1 MAFDAWIGEKMDSQ
15 TLLTIGITV
24 AVCALIAVGVWIAV
38 NQSRSRRLKEHFG
51 PEYDRVVERSGNRT
65 SAEEELQQRE
75 ERVKE
80 YKIVALSEQDRTHYQ
95 HAWDRVQ
102 NRFVDDPRGAALE
115 AHELIFDVMERR
127 GYPVKGFEQAA
138 ADLSVDHP
146 AVVENYRAAS
156 AIAQRNRQGEA
167 GTEDLRQA
175 LVYYRALFHDLLQ
188 SPLPDEPRTAAATH
202 RAKRAQS
209 HNSKNSRGGLRT

>member
-1 MAFDAWIGEKMDSQ
+1 MDSQ

-24 AVCALIAVGVWIAV
+24 AVCGLIAIGVWIAV
-38 NQSRSRRLKEHFG
+38 NQRRSRRLKEQFG

-80 YKIVALSEQDRTHYQ
+80 YKIVALSEHDRTHYQ

-102 NRFVDDPRGAALE
+102 NRFVDDPRGAAME
-115 AHELIFDVMERR
+115 ADELIFEVMERR
-127 GYPVKGFEQAA
+127 GYPVNGFEQAA
-138 ADLSVDHP
+138 ADLSVDH
-146 AVVENYRAAS
+146 AVVVENYRAAS

-188 SPLPDEPRTAAATH
+188 SPSDAPRTVRDTH
-202 RAKRAQS
+202 SAERAQY
-209 HNSKNSRGGLRT
+209 HKNNRGGLRA